1 MSFFDSDEGQN
12 VSKRFKS
19 SDDMEEDDSSAQPP
33 LREVTRKTLTAS
45 CGVADRPLGHQ
56 TLRRDDV
63 SDSGRPQYKPLSD
76 MQGLSRRADDR
87 KSSLSSKPPL
97 TPHGIVRTVSFA
109 PTVLS
114 SVGQMNIHRVKTS
127 SGTAL
132 PRRLN
137 NDLSA
142 GLQHSSMLAPLVTET
157 VSTSGIRGSSSG
169 LNIDRGSGELS
180 DVGFSRLVTT
190 GNVTKST
197 NFASSGSSSSSS
209 SSSSGNVG
217 GSYNAHKGNNSNNS
231 NNSNNNNNPHMPPPL
246 SRRSQLAPS
255 KDLQGVDSSVQ
266 LAIGL
271 ADKLKASLFSDYEC
285 LNATVA
291 REKEGIVSA
300 CGELFRND
308 ALVSVAKPLMLLF
321 LRLEKVQEA
330 LVDQSRIAG
339 AEGGEA

>member
-19 SDDMEEDDSSAQPP
+19 SDDTEEDDSSAKLP
-33 LREVTRKTLTAS
+33 LLEVTRKTLTAS

-127 SGTAL
+127 SGTAP

-142 GLQHSSMLAPLVTET
+142 GLQHSSMLAPPVTDA

-169 LNIDRGSGELS
+169 FNIDRGSGELS

-197 NFASSGSSSSSS
+197 NFASSGSSC
-209 SSSSGNVG
+209 SSGNVG
-217 GSYNAHKGNNSNNS
+217 GSYNAHKGSSSNNS
-231 NNSNNNNNPHMPPPL
+231 NSNNNNNNNNNPHMPPPL
-246 SRRSQLAPS
+246 SRRSHLAPS